1 MRRLAKTLAL
11 AVLSVLPVG
20 CYHAIIDTGL
30 QPSPETI
37 SIPWAHSFIA
47 GLVPPKVVETASKC
61 KNGVAKVS
69 TQHSFLNLVA
79 AFVTF
84 SIYTPMHIDVTCS
97 TGAKAGD
104 DAAATLDA
112 KVDLAAALNEAANLA
127 ITTGREVYVRF

>member
-1 MRRLAKTLAL
+1 MRRLIKSATVAAL
-11 AVLSVLPVG
+11 SLLPVA

-30 QPSPETI
+30 QPSAETI
-37 SIPWAHSFIA
+37 SQPWAHSFIA
-47 GLVPPKVVETASKC
+47 GLVPPKVVETAAKC

-84 SIYTPMHIDVTCS
+84 SIYTPMQIDVTCS

-112 KVDLAAALNEAANLA
+112 KDDPATALNDAANLA
-127 ITTGREVYVRF
+127 IASGRDVYVRF